1 MQIDYKKPVLSDI
14 DAMVEILEVEVKKGL
29 VLPRSKDSFAR
40 EIRAF
45 FIAFD
50 KEESKDRIA
59 GFCALQI
66 YSQTLAEIRSLVVA
80 EEYRN
85 HGIAKDLVMHA
96 INEGLD
102 LGIREFLVLTYRPN
116 LFERIGFKEIAK
128 DKVPNQKIWADCIK
142 CQHFPNC
149 NEIALLKT
157 Y

>member
-1 MQIDYKKPVLSDI
+1 M
-14 DAMVEILEVEVKKGL
+14 
-29 VLPRSKDSFAR
+29 
-40 EIRAF
+40 
-45 FIAFD
+45 
-50 KEESKDRIA
+50 
-59 GFCALQI
+59 QI
-66 YSQTLAEIRSLVVA
+66 YSQTLAEIRSLVVT

-85 HGIAKDLVMHA
+85 HGIAKDLVMYA